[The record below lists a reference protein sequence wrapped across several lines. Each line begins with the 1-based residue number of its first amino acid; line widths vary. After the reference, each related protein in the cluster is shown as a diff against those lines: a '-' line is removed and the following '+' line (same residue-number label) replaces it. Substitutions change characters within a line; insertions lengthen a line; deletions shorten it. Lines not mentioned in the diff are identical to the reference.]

1 MKYCSCKDVLQKVD
15 RNIPQ
20 VEWGRKNFTTICLD
34 ECCIP
39 FEYPPLGEDR
49 KWCVRLYLV
58 FYLFDTIMQ
67 ILLILKCFYVNNNY
81 SLAFIII
88 FFLLAYSESCK
99 AGEYIHQFISRFVST
114 TQNVYIHRHTQIF
127 CYQNVNK
134 RRSWK

>member
-1 MKYCSCKDVLQKVD
+1 MLY
-15 RNIPQ
+15 
-20 VEWGRKNFTTICLD
+20 TIW
-34 ECCIP
+34 ISS
-39 FEYPPLGEDR
+39 LGEDR

-67 ILLILKCFYVNNNY
+67 ILLVLKCFYVNNNY

-114 TQNVYIHRHTQIF
+114 TQKVHTHRHTHKYFVIKTSI
-127 CYQNVNK
+127 NVVVGNK
-134 RRSWK
+134 YFRIVVAWRQVLIKLLSIYFGEQLF